1 MPSISQSAAYNL
13 KVVLKV
19 TGLKADVLRAWERRY
34 NLPRPQ
40 RTPGGH
46 RLYSEYDI
54 EIVKWLRARQTE
66 GLSISRAVELWK
78 ETIAAGND
86 PLMEYSPATS
96 SLAPERLSP
105 ADTRIENL
113 RQQWLEANVA
123 FDSNRVDEVLNQAF
137 ALFPVEAVCTEILQR
152 GISDIGNYWYLN
164 KASVQQEHFA
174 SALANRR
181 LEALI
186 AATPRATRQQTV
198 LVGCPPGEGHTFSVL
213 MLCLFLCR
221 RGLKVVYLGADV
233 PIDQLEETS
242 AAIQVDLIILG
253 AQQLATAATLQT
265 TALTLQSRGIP
276 LAYGGLIFN
285 RVPRLRDRIPGYF
298 LGESLE
304 DALNFIERL
313 VIAPTVY
320 ATIISLG
327 ESYQG
332 LVRVYQEKRP
342 LIEKAL
348 FEELQKAALP
358 IEYIPEANY
367 FFGNGLTAAL
377 ELGDPAFLEPDLEW
391 VRRLLTCR
399 RISSERLIPYLAAY
413 SHALHE
419 EIGEASIAITDWIH
433 SYLARDEPAQA

>member
-1 MPSISQSAAYNL
+1 MPSISQSPAYNL
-13 KVVLKV
+13 KVVLKE

-34 NLPRPQ
+34 NLPQPQ

-54 EIVKWLRARQTE
+54 EIVKWLRTRQAE
-66 GLSISRAVELWK
+66 GLSISRAVELWE

-86 PLMEYSPATS
+86 PLVDFAPATT

-105 ADTRIENL
+105 AEPWIENL
-113 RQQWLEANVA
+113 RQQWLEANLA

-137 ALFPVEAVCTEILQR
+137 AMFPMETVCTEILQR

-174 SALANRR
+174 SALASRR
-181 LEALI
+181 LETLI
-186 AATPRATRQQTV
+186 AAMPRPTRQQTV
-198 LVGCPPGEGHTFSVL
+198 LVGCPPGERHTFSIL

-242 AAIQVDLIILG
+242 AAIQADMIILG
-253 AQQLATAATLQT
+253 AQQLATAATLQA
-265 TALTLQSRGIP
+265 TALSLQRQGIP

-285 RVPRLRDRIPGYF
+285 RVPRLRERIPGYF

-304 DALNFIERL
+304 DALHLIERL
-313 VIAPTVY
+313 VIAPTAY
-320 ATIISLG
+320 SNMISPDDIF
-327 ESYQG
+327 QG
-332 LVRVYQEKRP
+332 LVKMYQEKRP

-348 FEELQKAALP
+348 FEELQKVDLP
-358 IEYIPEANY
+358 TEYISEVND
-367 FFGNGLTAAL
+367 FFGNALTAAL
-377 ELGDPAFLEPDLEW
+377 VLGDPAFLEADLEW
-391 VRRLLTCR
+391 VKRLLTGR
-399 RISSERLIPYLAAY
+399 RISSERLILYLAIY
-413 SHALHE
+413 SHALHR
-419 EIGEASIAITDWIH
+419 EIGKASIPITDWIR
-433 SYLARDEPAQA
+433 SYMAQDETTPS